1 MAKLFFHFSIK
12 HVLSWRRYIIRE
24 QLSDGSVQRFQKHS
38 RVQVKVKKEIV
49 TVKRDSKDFAGLGK
63 IVNDP
68 PTLAAVTAQPAS
80 QQNTSSIRK
89 RSQEAKAAAAE
100 KAQESSSQ
108 SIHATKN
115 AFQEEK

>member
-1 MAKLFFHFSIK
+1 M
-12 HVLSWRRYIIRE
+12 
-24 QLSDGSVQRFQKHS
+24 
-38 RVQVKVKKEIV
+38 QVKVKKEIV

-68 PTLAAVTAQPAS
+68 PTFAAVTALLAS
-80 QQNTSSIRK
+80 QQNTSSCRK
-89 RSQEAKAAAAE
+89 RSQEAKAAAVE